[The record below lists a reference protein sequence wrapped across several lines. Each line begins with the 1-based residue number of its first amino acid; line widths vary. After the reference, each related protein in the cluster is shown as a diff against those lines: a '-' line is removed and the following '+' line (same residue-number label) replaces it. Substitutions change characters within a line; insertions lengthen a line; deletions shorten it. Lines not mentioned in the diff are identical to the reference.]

1 MAAPLTDVADRA
13 LGRMVVGGIPAAAA
27 RRFRDREA
35 IHCVGTGRRLTFR
48 QVNQRCNRL
57 ANGLTGLGF
66 AKPDVVAFLCSN
78 RAELPEIYFAL
89 AKLGLVG
96 IPLNYRLAPAEI
108 VALMQAMGAR
118 GMIYETRFA
127 GAAELVRGALPQV
140 KHFVAVGRPDDAPR
154 TEVN

>member
-1 MAAPLTDVADRA
+1 MGAPNTSVGDRA
-13 LGRMVVGGIPAAAA
+13 LGRMVVGGILTTAA

-35 IHCVGTGRRLTFR
+35 IYCVSTGRRVSYRRL
-48 QVNQRCNRL
+48 NQRCNRL
-57 ANGLTGLGF
+57 AQGLTGLGF

-118 GMIYETRFA
+118 AMIYETRFA
-127 GAAELVRGALPQV
+127 GAAE
-140 KHFVAVGRPDDAPR
+140 
-154 TEVN
+154 

>member
-1 MAAPLTDVADRA
+1 MAAPQMNVADRS
-13 LGRMVVGGIPAAAA
+13 LGRMVVGGILTTAA

-35 IHCVGTGRRLTFR
+35 LYCAGTGRRFTFR

-57 ANGLTGLGF
+57 AHGLAGLGF

-108 VALMQAMGAR
+108 VALMQAMGAK

-127 GAAELVRGALPQV
+127 GAAAQVRSALTQV
-140 KHFVAVGRPDDAPR
+140 RNFVAIGGDH
-154 TEVN
+154 